1 MTHEQTPLLHDIG
14 HPSTSPAAPEDNLTK
29 FRIAIGINVGAS
41 GPQDLEA
48 ARKGSRGLYAE
59 VIRRRTLK
67 NRQYHVVEWLYYV
80 SIGANIVIGA
90 TLASLGPLSK
100 LHPTA
105 ITILG
110 VANTSTAG
118 VLALL
123 KGQGLPDRLQKDEY
137 QLRKVQDFIEET
149 DIRLA
154 VMPKD
159 TFTSEELDQVIQQV
173 IENYNT
179 ARDTSEMNQPSSY
192 AHQPEATVKRG
203 SQGVDGASDQA
214 GGSSWNKSTLNP
226 DANGKGK
233 AKFVID

>member
-1 MTHEQTPLLHDIG
+1 MTNEQTPLLVDVG
-14 HPSTSPAAPEDNLTK
+14 HPSTTPAEETNLTR
-29 FRIAIGINVGAS
+29 FRNAIGINKGAS

-48 ARKGSRGLYAE
+48 ARKSAHGLYAE
-59 VIRRRTLK
+59 VIK
-67 NRQYHVVEWLYYV
+67 NATKKSRQYHVVEGLYYLA
-80 SIGANIVIGA
+80 IGANIVIGA
-90 TLASLGPLSK
+90 TLAGLGPSSK

-110 VANTSTAG
+110 IVNTSTAG

-123 KGQGLPDRLQKDEY
+123 KGQGLPDRLRKDEY

-154 VMPKD
+154 VMLKD
-159 TFTSEELDQVIQQV
+159 AFMSEELNQVIQQV

-179 ARDTSEMNQPSSY
+179 ARDTTEMNRPASY
-192 AHQPEATVKRG
+192 AHQLGQTIEGRPVG
-203 SQGVDGASDQA
+203 GVDGAGE
-214 GGSSWNKSTLNP
+214 GGSKWSKSTLNP

-233 AKFVID
+233 ARFVIE